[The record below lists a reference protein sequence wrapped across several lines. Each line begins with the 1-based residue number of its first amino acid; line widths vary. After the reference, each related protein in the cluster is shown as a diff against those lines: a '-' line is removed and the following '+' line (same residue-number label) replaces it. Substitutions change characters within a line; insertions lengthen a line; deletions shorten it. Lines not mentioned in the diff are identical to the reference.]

1 MGRKDIGLKTYFR
14 DSARYADLWN
24 GGVFQG
30 KQILRAKE
38 LQEVTPVYAKA
49 DKAAAVERTGDLVMM
64 QSRTGGRYAILALE
78 HQEKIDYSMPARIMI
93 QEALEYDRQMK
104 RIRLRN
110 ERAYRRYC
118 MAEKKEASDAVYRDE
133 GEYLYKF
140 RKADRLFPVATLV
153 VYWGEKEWRGAR
165 SLHEMMDFGEG
176 AAGEELKCLV
186 PEYPLHFLDLSSFG
200 HLEYFRTELRP
211 LFGLFQRRKS
221 KKGLEDYIRENEKR
235 WNMDDESWYVLGEMI
250 GSNKIRD
257 LIPKNERKREDGKMG
272 NALDKLLEDWVEE
285 RVEKRVEER
294 VIKEKA
300 VVVIEILEEYGVV
313 PDSLQQEILRQTDLS
328 VLGDWIKLAARSG
341 SVDAFANK
349 ICLI

>member
-1 MGRKDIGLKTYFR
+1 
-14 DSARYADLWN
+14 
-24 GGVFQG
+24 
-30 KQILRAKE
+30 
-38 LQEVTPVYAKA
+38 
-49 DKAAAVERTGDLVMM
+49 
-64 QSRTGGRYAILALE
+64 
-78 HQEKIDYSMPARIMI
+78 
-93 QEALEYDRQMK
+93 
-104 RIRLRN
+104 
-110 ERAYRRYC
+110 
-118 MAEKKEASDAVYRDE
+118 
-133 GEYLYKF
+133 
-140 RKADRLFPVATLV
+140 
-153 VYWGEKEWRGAR
+153 
-165 SLHEMMDFGEG
+165 MMDFGEG

-272 NALDKLLEDWVEE
+272 NALDELLEDWVEE

-294 VIKEKA
+294 VEKRVEERVEIKLKERVIKEKA
-300 VVVIEILEEYGVV
+300 VFVIEILEEYGVV